1 MRERKREKWEIYIV
15 IGWERQTSIF
25 FLANVDSY
33 DGAFPLRF
41 SFWFDWQ
48 VSKNK
53 KRESFFFFCFFF
65 NDRLFLLINGIWSTI
80 IYFDSKVSLPVV
92 IEVWSIESMWA
103 VSSVFSE
110 HIMISFSHLFH
121 LFYFMNRSMKQ
132 KKIINLEL
140 SAFRCQTSII

>member
-1 MRERKREKWEIYIV
+1 
-15 IGWERQTSIF
+15 
-25 FLANVDSY
+25 
-33 DGAFPLRF
+33 
-41 SFWFDWQ
+41 
-48 VSKNK
+48 
-53 KRESFFFFCFFF
+53 
-65 NDRLFLLINGIWSTI
+65 
-80 IYFDSKVSLPVV
+80 V